1 MSELTHHADQEHD
14 DEAATVIPEQ
24 QEHDQVHHD
33 HAHAADELRRN
44 ATGAHTH
51 VHEHSHGEGGEVH
64 SHSHAHVTDEQLHV
78 HDHLHAY
85 VDESTIPVLDEK
97 GPAERLVTIF
107 EATSVE
113 KDASV
118 ISYVGTSGLKV
129 TILDGLDNHKGR
141 LTKLSLRSNLVAECK
156 EVAAHGAS
164 LKHLELYDNRLRSLR
179 GIEHCPFLEVV
190 DVSYN
195 GARDLA
201 PVAVCFQLRELY
213 AVREQR
219 PWPSRT
225 SRPILFAFGL
235 ASMASGGAHTPS
247 PRRRRTH
254 AGLQQAPGD
263 LFRFVEARESRDV
276 GPRRE
281 SVEENGAPPAEP

>member
-1 MSELTHHADQEHD
+1 MSELAHHADQEHD

-44 ATGAHTH
+44 ATGALTH
-51 VHEHSHGEGGEVH
+51 VHEHSHGEGQEVH

-85 VDESTIPVLDEK
+85 VDENTIPVPDDK

-129 TILDGLDNHKGR
+129 TILEGLDTHKGR

-179 GIEHCPFLEVV
+179 GIEHCPFLEVI

-195 GARDLA
+195 GSRDLA

-213 AVREQR
+213 AVWERR
-219 PWPSRT
+219 PFFILVSTAYNRSRD
-225 SRPILFAFGL
+225 A
-235 ASMASGGAHTPS
+235 
-247 PRRRRTH
+247 RRRPATSS
-254 AGLQQAPGD
+254 G
-263 LFRFVEARESRDV
+263 RFM
-276 GPRRE
+276 
-281 SVEENGAPPAEP
+281 

>member
-51 VHEHSHGEGGEVH
+51 VHEHSHGEGQEVH

-85 VDESTIPVLDEK
+85 VDESTIPVADEK

-107 EATSVE
+107 EATTVE

-129 TILDGLDNHKGR
+129 TILEGLDTHKGR

-179 GIEHCPFLEVV
+179 GIEHCPFLEII

-195 GARDLA
+195 GSRDLA

-213 AVREQR
+213 AVWERR
-219 PWPSRT
+219 PFF
-225 SRPILFAFGL
+225 LYL
-235 ASMASGGAHTPS
+235 
-247 PRRRRTH
+247 RRRRTH

-263 LFRFVEARESRDV
+263 LCRSVEARE
-276 GPRRE
+276 PRH
-281 SVEENGAPPAEP
+281 A

>member
-14 DEAATVIPEQ
+14 DEEATVIPEQ

-51 VHEHSHGEGGEVH
+51 VHEHSHGEGQEVH

-113 KDASV
+113 KDATT

-129 TILDGLDNHKGR
+129 TILDGLDTHKGR

-219 PWPSRT
+219 PFCDSRRWRLWPSD
-225 SRPILFAFGL
+225 SRRWRPSALG
-235 ASMASGGAHTPS
+235 ASTAY
-247 PRRRRTH
+247 PRR
-254 AGLQQAPGD
+254 
-263 LFRFVEARESRDV
+263 
-276 GPRRE
+276 
-281 SVEENGAPPAEP
+281 PATSSGRSM